1 MTYRLWVFLSSIGSC
16 LHPVLHSLF
25 HLPFNSLFLYSL
37 SLVKKFFAL
46 CKGNFNLCLSILKI
60 NLGRNQ
66 SVSLFLN
73 FSYQLIYLMPV
84 QEEFSCPVWLRLAES
99 ICLLVGTYMGV
110 YKKDLYA
117 F

>member
-16 LHPVLHSLF
+16 LPPVLHSLF

-60 NLGRNQ
+60 NLGRIRVYPF
-66 SVSLFLN
+66 SLTFPISLFISCLCRRSFLVLSGSGWLN
-73 FSYQLIYLMPV
+73 LS
-84 QEEFSCPVWLRLAES
+84 A
-99 ICLLVGTYMGV
+99 CL
-110 YKKDLYA
+110 
-117 F
+117 